1 MVKQGDI
8 LRVGFQIAALGIFLF
23 QMQNSVKTYLEG
35 KLIFA

>member
-35 KLIFA
+35 MFNFA